1 MTNDTQLK
9 VLVSV
14 PSMGNPSFKTMQS
27 LVTFASTKNFRCV
40 FHYPEGSVIHQ
51 ARNSAVQA
59 ALQKECTHLMFI
71 DDDMVFERDAI
82 LRLIMQDK
90 DIIGGLCFGRTDE
103 MIKPIVKRFENG
115 ALYDYTWEE
124 VKEWKTTTEVGSTGT
139 GFLLIKTEVLK
150 AMDPPFFYF
159 ANPKE
164 FGLKPMEPPNYDL
177 SEDTTFML
185 KAREKGYQIWVDPT
199 ILIGHHGTKVFQRPM
214 DIPQEGIAI
223 YIPTLGR
230 FEKLIPLVKNIA
242 ETTTVPYVIHFA
254 TDEPEAIK
262 ILQEANDPHVRI
274 GITQEDCKSYAKRIN
289 KLYDLTPNDVDSEYI
304 FTGSNDIKFTNGWD
318 VELLK
323 EMSIP
328 GVGVVAA
335 NDLFNPNGT
344 NFLISRNYIN
354 SVGGTFDG
362 TKGKVFHEYT
372 HNFCDTELV
381 AKAMAANAYRFA
393 QKAIVEHNHPVAK
406 KAEDDWV
413 YQLGR
418 KSFSDDQKTF
428 ESRLSAFTNR

>member
-1 MTNDTQLK
+1 
-9 VLVSV
+9 
-14 PSMGNPSFKTMQS
+14 
-27 LVTFASTKNFRCV
+27 
-40 FHYPEGSVIHQ
+40 
-51 ARNSAVQA
+51 
-59 ALQKECTHLMFI
+59 MFI

-82 LRLIMQDK
+82 LRLIAQDK
-90 DIIGGLCFGRTDE
+90 DIIGALCFGRTDE

-115 ALYDYTWEE
+115 ALYDYTWDE
-124 VKEWKTTTEVGSTGT
+124 VKEWTTTREVGSTGT
-139 GFLLIKTEVLK
+139 GFLLIKTEVLR
-150 AMDPPFFYF
+150 ALDPPFFYF

-164 FGLKPMEPPNYDL
+164 FGLKPMKPPNYDL

-214 DIPQEGIAI
+214 TADDGGVSI
-223 YIPTLGR
+223 YIPTMGR
-230 FEKLIPLVKNIA
+230 FDKLLPLVKNIA
-242 ETTTVPYVIHFA
+242 DTTTVPYVIHFA
-254 TDEPEAIK
+254 TDEPEAIE
-262 ILQEANDPHVRI
+262 ILTSANDPHVRI
-274 GITQEDCKSYAKRIN
+274 GITKDDCKTYAKRIN
-289 KLYDLTPNDVDSEYI
+289 KLYEQEPEHGRNGYI
-304 FTGSNDIKFTNGWD
+304 FTGSNDIKFEKGWD
-318 VELLK
+318 IELLK

-335 NDLFNPNGT
+335 NDMFNPSGT
-344 NFLISRNYIN
+344 NFLISRNYIDTL
-354 SVGGTFDG
+354 GGTFDR

-381 AKAMAANAYRFA
+381 AKAMSDNAYRFA

-406 KAEDDWV
+406 KSEDDWV

-428 ESRLSAFTNR
+428 GLRLKNFTNS